1 MSDAIKTDEEWR
13 RLLTPQE
20 YEVLRGKGTERA
32 FTGKYDGFKEP
43 GIYSCAACGKDLFD
57 ADAKYDSKSGWPSF
71 YKPID
76 ENSVVNETDTAYG
89 MIRTEVMCS
98 GCESHLGHVFDDGPQ
113 PTGQRYCM
121 NSVSL
126 RHRPKD

>member
-20 YEVLRGKGTERA
+20 FEILRGKGTERA

-71 YKPID
+71 FKPID
-76 ENSVVNETDTAYG
+76 ENSVINETDTAYG

-98 GCESHLGHVFDDGPQ
+98 ACESHLGHVFDDGPQ

-121 NSVSL
+121 NSISL